1 MRCSQVA
8 EAREMNRAPG
18 LYGMTSM
25 GALSNS
31 MCGFSLLWCVYMHSG
46 EDNTC
51 TWCENGWIHQRE
63 LNGKVLQ
70 KNKEQNCSYNVE
82 LELPLIKAL
91 PSQHEYKL

>member
-51 TWCENGWIHQRE
+51 T
-63 LNGKVLQ
+63 
-70 KNKEQNCSYNVE
+70 
-82 LELPLIKAL
+82 
-91 PSQHEYKL
+91 